1 MIEQLK
7 DIKPLEVLSI
17 DYTPYFITLAV
28 VVFLLFVLIVI
39 FLYLKSKKELTKRQ
53 VAIKALQQLDFT
65 ADSKTIAYS
74 FTLYGKECVEPTY
87 YDEFQN
93 IVNELEQ
100 YKYKKDVDQLSQE
113 LIDEMRE
120 FIKVRL

>member
-17 DYTPYFITLAV
+17 NYTPYFITLGV
-28 VVFLLFVLIVI
+28 VVFSLFVLIAI

-65 ADSKTIAYS
+65 ADSKTIAYC
-74 FTLYGKECVEPTY
+74 FTLYGKECVEPAY

-93 IVNELEQ
+93 IISELEQ
-100 YKYKKDVDQLSQE
+100 FKYKKDVDHLSQE